1 MQDFKTDYIYSS
13 IAGKIEKQ
21 IVSGVLKMGDKLPS
35 VRVISREN
43 GASISTILQAYYVL
57 ESKGLIEA
65 RPQSGYYVTHCTRLL
80 PGLMATSKPNN
91 NSRDNDIDSIIA
103 RVYAEMGRK
112 DNLVFSLGVPS
123 SELLPLAKLN
133 KAVIQAVRE
142 LEDCGTAYEPV
153 LGNERLRR
161 QIARHSYTWDGNLTE
176 DEIVTT
182 AGCMNA
188 LANCMVSL
196 ASKGDTIAVESPV
209 YFGILQLARSL
220 GLNILE
226 LPTNSR
232 TGIEIEA
239 LEKEL
244 KSNKIKLCLLVS
256 NFSNPIGSCMPDE
269 HKKKVVQ
276 LMEYY
281 NVPLIED
288 DLYGDV
294 YFGSHRPKSCKTY
307 DESGIVLWCG
317 SFSKT
322 LAPGYRVGWV
332 APGQF
337 KDKIIKTKLFHNI
350 SSTTLTQEAIGGF
363 LENGRYENHLRKMR
377 HTLHAN
383 SLNFLRTISEHFPE
397 GTKVSR
403 PQGGFIL
410 WIELPKSI
418 DTMQL
423 YELALR
429 HKISIGPGRMFTS
442 KQQYNNCLR
451 LSYGMDWTEEVRSG
465 IEKLG
470 VLAKSLL

>member
-1 MQDFKTDYIYSS
+1 MQDFKTEYIYTA

-21 IVSGVLKMGDKLPS
+21 IVNGVLKMGDKLPS
-35 VRVISREN
+35 VRLISREN

-65 RPQSGYYVTHCTRLL
+65 RPQSGYYVTHCSRLL
-80 PGLMATSKPNN
+80 PSMPATSNPNN
-91 NSRDNDIDSIIA
+91 NSRENDIDTIIA
-103 RVYAEMGRK
+103 RVYAEMGSS

-123 SELLPLAKLN
+123 PDLLPLAKLS
-133 KAVIQAVRE
+133 KAITQAVRE
-142 LEDCGTAYEPV
+142 LDDCGTGYEPV
-153 LGNERLRR
+153 AGNKRLRR
-161 QIARHSYTWDGNLTE
+161 QIARHSYTWGGNLTE
-176 DEIVTT
+176 DDIVTT

-209 YFGILQLARSL
+209 YFGILQLAKSL
-220 GLNILE
+220 GFNIYE
-226 LPTNSR
+226 LPTNAR

-239 LEKEL
+239 LESAL
-244 KSNKIKLCLLVS
+244 RNNKIQLCLLVS
-256 NFSNPIGSCMPDE
+256 NFSNPLGSCMPDE
-269 HKKKVVQ
+269 HKKKVVE
-276 LMEYY
+276 LLEHY

-294 YFGSHRPKSCKTY
+294 YFGSHRPKSCKTF
-307 DESGIVLWCG
+307 DESGNVLWCG

-322 LAPGYRVGWV
+322 LAPGYRTGWV
-332 APGQF
+332 APGKF
-337 KDKIIKTKLFHNI
+337 KEQIIKTKLFHNI
-350 SSTTLTQEAIGGF
+350 TSTTITQEAIGGF

-383 SLNFLRTISEHFPE
+383 SLNFLRTISEHFPQ

-410 WIELPKSI
+410 WIELPKNI
-418 DTMQL
+418 DTMEL
-423 YELALR
+423 YERTLR
-429 HKISIGPGRMFTS
+429 HKISIAPGRMFTS

-451 LSYGMDWTEEVRSG
+451 LSYGMDWNEQVRNG
-465 IEKLG
+465 LVLLG
-470 VLAKSLL
+470 YLAKELM